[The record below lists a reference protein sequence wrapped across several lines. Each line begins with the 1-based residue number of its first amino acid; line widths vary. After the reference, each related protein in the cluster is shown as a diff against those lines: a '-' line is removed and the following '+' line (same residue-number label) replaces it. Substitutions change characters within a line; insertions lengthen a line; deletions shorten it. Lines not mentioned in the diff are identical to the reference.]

1 MSQSWIRHRN
11 IRFPEDLMRFAA
23 LFCCS
28 KLRHCIRHCK
38 NNVKNAVA
46 DIAKLVHN
54 EIKELMIINMALSKA
69 VKEPRFFSY
78 KIHAVS
84 QPRHAHANTFA
95 YMRLSLTDTWLWL
108 SDDLRMFML
117 SSTKSPRWIFNGPL
131 TLAYCIIQSNDLL
144 LWTCI
149 MFTTAGYIPSEVVKN
164 NLKISPH
171 RYTYDAQN
179 EVFNTTA
186 IHTCFDTSYC
196 QLMGS

>member
-1 MSQSWIRHRN
+1 
-11 IRFPEDLMRFAA
+11 MRFAA

-95 YMRLSLTDTWLWL
+95 YMRLSLTDT
-108 SDDLRMFML
+108 
-117 SSTKSPRWIFNGPL
+117 
-131 TLAYCIIQSNDLL
+131 
-144 LWTCI
+144 
-149 MFTTAGYIPSEVVKN
+149 
-164 NLKISPH
+164 
-171 RYTYDAQN
+171 
-179 EVFNTTA
+179 
-186 IHTCFDTSYC
+186 
-196 QLMGS
+196 